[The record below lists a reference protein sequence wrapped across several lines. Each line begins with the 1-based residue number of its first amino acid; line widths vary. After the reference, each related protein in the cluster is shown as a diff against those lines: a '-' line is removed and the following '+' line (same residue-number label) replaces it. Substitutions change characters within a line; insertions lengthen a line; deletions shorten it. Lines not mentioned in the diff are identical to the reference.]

1 MEMKKDE
8 VMSLIDEVKTAA
20 EVYYQ
25 GNTTTMTDAEYDD
38 KIEFLENHL
47 AYLDSLL
54 ESADADLLEALEEV
68 LLTVS
73 AGSEPVGTV
82 VNHDYP
88 MLSLGKASDYDELK
102 KYHER
107 LVKGGA
113 KGFTLQMKLDGLALS
128 SKYESG
134 KLTQLATRGDG
145 VKGELLSHLIEH
157 DEVDV
162 VGLPVNIAHKDNF
175 ELRGELYINDAQFE
189 EINKARV
196 AAVNEAFSNSRNAAV
211 GITRRSMSELGYKAE
226 LTFTAYSA
234 YKDGELID
242 INKIE
247 GNGTISKVVE
257 LTEAEV
263 KRVSTD
269 DLKMTTCTIDST
281 DFDKL
286 KDAVETFGQL
296 REQFA
301 IPTDGVVIKPTNEIE
316 MLNKMGFTSRFPIAY
331 VAFKYPGAKATTT
344 IEEITVSVGKSG
356 RLTPQARVVPVE
368 VDGVIITNVTC
379 HNYSWLNEM
388 GIRPGA
394 TVEVTRANDVIPA
407 IDTVINQGP
416 NDAIKTPENCPECGE
431 KLHGDGSAF
440 PKTLT
445 CENLECSSRLLY
457 YMKSIV
463 GRGYLYI
470 EGLGDVALEALVNS
484 GKLKSVT
491 DFFSITEEELANVP
505 TGKTSTGNVRLL
517 GAGNAKNIMKSIE
530 RAKDDTDSNKL
541 LASLNI
547 PRVGPST
554 AKRLIAHFGGIEEVL
569 NVEASKLNEVSQVG
583 NTLIE
588 SFKANK
594 ERALKQFKEL
604 VELGV
609 KVNDPIQND
618 EPVESKGTFSVSGS
632 VEGFANRN
640 EFVEHMESIG
650 WEFHKS
656 PKKTTDVLFADPNG
670 TSSKIKKARKD
681 GVKII
686 DNLNDL

>member
-1 MEMKKDE
+1 MEFTKDE
-8 VMSLIDEVKTAA
+8 LMSLIDEVKEAA

-38 KIEFLENHL
+38 KIEFLEQQL
-47 AYLDSLL
+47 EMLDQSI
-54 ESADADLLEALEEV
+54 ESADADLLEAFEEV
-68 LLTVS
+68 LRTVS
-73 AGSEPVGTV
+73 AGSEPEGTV
-82 VNHDYP
+82 VKHDYP
-88 MLSLGKASDYDELK
+88 MLSLGKASNYDELER
-102 KYHER
+102 YHER

-128 SKYESG
+128 AKYESG

-145 VKGELLSHLIEH
+145 VKGELLSHLISHE
-157 DEVDV
+157 EVEIA
-162 VGLPVNIAHKDNF
+162 GLPVNIAHKESF
-175 ELRGELYINDAQFE
+175 ELRGELYISDSQFTK
-189 EINKARV
+189 INKARLT
-196 AAVNEAFSNSRNAAV
+196 AVGEEFSNSRNAAV
-211 GITRRSMSELGYKAE
+211 GITRRSMSGLGYKAE
-226 LTFTAYSA
+226 LSFTAYSA

-242 INKIE
+242 IKTIE
-247 GNGTISKVVE
+247 GNESVLKVVE
-257 LTEAEV
+257 LTEDEV
-263 KRVSTD
+263 KRVSTE
-269 DLKMTTCTIDST
+269 DLKLESCTIKSLE
-281 DFDKL
+281 FDKL
-286 KDAVETFGQL
+286 KDTVETFGRL
-296 REQFA
+296 RELFA

-344 IEEITVSVGKSG
+344 VEEITVSVGKSG

-368 VDGVIITNVTC
+368 VDGVVITNVTC

-394 TVEVTRANDVIPA
+394 TVAVTRANDVIPA

-416 NDAIKTPENCPECGE
+416 NGAVKTPENCPECGE

-445 CENLECSSRLLY
+445 CENLSCSSRLLY

-470 EGLGDVALEALVNS
+470 EGLGDVALEALVS
-484 GKLKSVT
+484 QGKLKEVK
-491 DFFSITEEELANVP
+491 DFFTITEEELAKVP

-530 RAKDDTDSNKL
+530 RAKEETDSNKL

-547 PRVGPST
+547 PRIGPST
-554 AKRLIAHFGGIEEVL
+554 AGRLIAHFGGIEEVL
-569 NVEASKLNEVSQVG
+569 NVEPARLSEVSQVG

-588 SFKANK
+588 SFKIHK
-594 ERALKQFKEL
+594 DRALSEFEEL
-604 VELGV
+604 VALGV
-609 KVNDPIQND
+609 KVNNPEEISDA
-618 EPVESKGTFSVSGS
+618 EKKGTFSVSGS
-632 VEGFANRN
+632 VEGFANRG
-640 EFVEHMESIG
+640 EFVKHMESLG
-650 WEFHKS
+650 WEFHKA
-656 PKKTTDVLFADPNG
+656 PKKTPDILFADPNG